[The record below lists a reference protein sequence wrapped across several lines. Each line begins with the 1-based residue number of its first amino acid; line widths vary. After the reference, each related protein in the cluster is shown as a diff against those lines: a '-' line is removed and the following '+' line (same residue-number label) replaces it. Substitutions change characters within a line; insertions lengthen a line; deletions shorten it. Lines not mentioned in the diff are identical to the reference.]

1 MRNKSIVLLIIS
13 LLLSISIAS
22 ADDSSMSDSDD
33 NKVMSGSGMYMK
45 NLREAKDEAKM
56 SREEIKNKKNQLKE
70 EVKSKKEEIKENR
83 DEYKKDRGELKEI
96 FSEVN
101 DEQKEE
107 LKTIREEHKT
117 KVEEIKEKLKNKELT
132 TDEREALRIELD
144 KEIQSYAEAVKE
156 IVWENAE
163 VESYVDSRLEL
174 RDKNKSVREE
184 IRNNREEFRWERSK
198 LVLEFKETYYW
209 KIAQVAPKLSDAK
222 LEKLSTQ
229 IDSLIAKAEAN
240 TKLSQENKDKMVA
253 QLTSL
258 KEIIDEELE
267 TREILSEDIELEIEL
282 D

>member
-184 IRNNREEFRWERSK
+184 IRNNREEFRWERSQ

-209 KIAQVAPKLSDAK
+209 KVAQVAPKLSDAK

>member
-184 IRNNREEFRWERSK
+184 IRNNREEFRWERSQ

-209 KIAQVAPKLSDAK
+209 KVAQVVPKLSDAK